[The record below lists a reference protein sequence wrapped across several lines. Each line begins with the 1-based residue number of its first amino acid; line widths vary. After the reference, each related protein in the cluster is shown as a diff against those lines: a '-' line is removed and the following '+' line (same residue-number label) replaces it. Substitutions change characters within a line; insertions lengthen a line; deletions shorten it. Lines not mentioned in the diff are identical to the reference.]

1 MVSLM
6 IFKKKL
12 KTEEKRDLEAEIEA
26 IKRHFG
32 YIPKDEIE
40 ELSKTYGK
48 NEVYRAIWR
57 LRKRSQ
63 KRKKA
68 MKLIESQKPPEPYGV

>member
-1 MVSLM
+1 M

-12 KTEEKRDLEAEIEA
+12 KTSQKRDLEEEIEA

-48 NEVYRAIWR
+48 KEVLRAIWR

-63 KRKKA
+63 KQKRKIKE
-68 MKLIESQKPPEPYGV
+68 LIKSQKPFVGV

>member
-1 MVSLM
+1 M
-6 IFKKKL
+6 FFRKKL
-12 KTEEKRDLEAEIEA
+12 KTSQKRDLEEEIETV
-26 IKRHFG
+26 KRHFG

-48 NEVYRAIWR
+48 KEVLRAIWR

-68 MKLIESQKPPEPYGV
+68 MKQIESQKPPEPYGV